1 MSKIAHTEKD
11 VKKRREVFEE
21 NWKIFAGSLYNEE
34 MIRNKIFTH
43 IGYGSF
49 GRYYGKL
56 KNPLFGYENG
66 SFVYAEDPLRKALG
80 IVNGDQLHF
89 KMTVSKSQ
97 KTLTGYEGDFQL
109 KKYNNRKDTW
119 CYVCLINYQDI
130 QMEIERWSLD
140 GDLYGMFLI
149 NPCTYMSCGIMKV
162 HESKFNVV
170 DIPRMLKDMWQE
182 YSLREE
188 ELKFQIKRLKLF
200 NMHTAI
206 FDESHVTSSNK
217 PRKCM
222 QDMENYLLLMKNRY
236 RDPISTN
243 DKNLTERDK
252 FVDFCKKNV
261 NVEFKIVRSV
271 RIVGPRGSRL
281 LSCLNINMRTESFF
295 VVDGC
300 VLQIEEFYY
309 SDHPTMNKCIIYP
322 FSRHPRYSFTLHGL
336 LGCHALVGL
345 LKQLPELCRQID
357 VNKKK

>member
-11 VKKRREVFEE
+11 VKKRREAFEE

-34 MIRNKIFTH
+34 MIRKKIFTH
-43 IGYGSF
+43 ISNGSF
-49 GRYYGKL
+49 GRYYSKL

-66 SFVYAEDPLRKALG
+66 SFAYAEDPLRKTLG
-80 IVNGDQLHF
+80 IANGDLHF

-97 KTLTGYEGDFQL
+97 KTLTGYEGNSQL

-149 NPCTYMSCGIMKV
+149 NPCTNMSCGIMEV

-222 QDMENYLLLMKNRY
+222 QDMENYLLLLRQDIVIY
-236 RDPISTN
+236 LHIVQYTIA
-243 DKNLTERDK
+243 
-252 FVDFCKKNV
+252 
-261 NVEFKIVRSV
+261 KI
-271 RIVGPRGSRL
+271 
-281 LSCLNINMRTESFF
+281 
-295 VVDGC
+295 
-300 VLQIEEFYY
+300 
-309 SDHPTMNKCIIYP
+309 
-322 FSRHPRYSFTLHGL
+322 
-336 LGCHALVGL
+336 
-345 LKQLPELCRQID
+345 
-357 VNKKK
+357 